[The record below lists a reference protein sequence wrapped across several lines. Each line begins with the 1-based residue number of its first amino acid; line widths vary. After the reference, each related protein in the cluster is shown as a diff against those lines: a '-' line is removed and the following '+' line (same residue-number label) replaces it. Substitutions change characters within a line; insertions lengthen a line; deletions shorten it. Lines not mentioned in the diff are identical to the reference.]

1 MPAVMEMWETED
13 DQYVFISPS
22 RFARRLS
29 PHSPVMVDRT
39 NDDNITQLTSMLHA
53 HEMKLLTQRN
63 MFSDLRSYQSTFACC
78 RDESSISMGQK
89 ADFTAL
95 SEFAGKS
102 TSCSAL
108 LWPSASEPVAL
119 RS

>member
-63 MFSDLRSYQSTFACC
+63 MFSERIYPLLERGNHTIIIIN
-78 RDESSISMGQK
+78 SI
-89 ADFTAL
+89 
-95 SEFAGKS
+95 
-102 TSCSAL
+102 C
-108 LWPSASEPVAL
+108 
-119 RS
+119 